1 MDIKILGSNCVKCD
15 SLLKNT
21 RQAVE
26 QLGLGI
32 EVNKETDVNKIV
44 AYGVMTIPALVIDEK
59 VVSVGKALS
68 VEKVV
73 ELIKDA
79 E

>member
-1 MDIKILGSNCVKCD
+1 MDIKVLGSNCVKCEN
-15 SLLKNT
+15 LLKNA

-32 EVNKETDVNKIV
+32 EVNKETDLDKIV
-44 AYGVMTIPALVIDEK
+44 SYGVMTIPALVINEK
-59 VVSVGKALS
+59 VVSIGKALA
-68 VEKVV
+68 VDKIVD
-73 ELIKDA
+73 LIKKA

>member
-1 MDIKILGSNCVKCD
+1 MDIKILGSNCVKCE
-15 SLLKNT
+15 SLLKNA

-73 ELIKDA
+73 ELIKAA

>member
-1 MDIKILGSNCVKCD
+1 MKIKVLGSNCVKCD
-15 SLLKNT
+15 NLLKNT

-32 EVNKETDVNKIV
+32 EVNKEIELDKIV
-44 AYGVMTIPALVIDEK
+44 SYGVMTIPALVINEK
-59 VVSVGKALS
+59 VVSVGKALA
-68 VEKVV
+68 VDKII
-73 ELIKDA
+73 ELIKAA